1 MKYSLL
7 AFFLWLSAC
16 FAKLAEDID
25 IETDVGVAAEM
36 TGGASHAC
44 FRGLTLGQAYQYH
57 FGTDLWFRKRQ
68 LDGDVVA
75 REHERSMRVDIEANL
90 VPVAEQDDG
99 DALHVR
105 LDIETV
111 RIRDLEG
118 WQAYD

>member
-1 MKYSLL
+1 MLL
-7 AFFLWLSAC
+7 TFWL
-16 FAKLAEDID
+16 D

-90 VPVAEQDDG
+90 VPVRAVLRSVCRFFVVLLLVSPSNASSSITMTFSACTINCIG
-99 DALHVR
+99 CFN
-105 LDIETV
+105 IFK
-111 RIRDLEG
+111 
-118 WQAYD
+118 